1 MIFTI
6 LYFHDFFCPKKH
18 NLKLLIFIPITV
30 TTMTIS
36 ILLEVVQMK
45 MAMILGP
52 GENPKPKRTKSRPK
66 NIISAP
72 KRPHPPTKMAMA
84 ALLASAVVRIYT

>member
-6 LYFHDFFCPKKH
+6 LYFHEFFCPKKP
-18 NLKLLIFIPITV
+18 NLKLLIFIPIIV

-45 MAMILGP
+45 MMILGP

-66 NIISAP
+66 NKISAP

-84 ALLASAVVRIYT
+84 ALLASVVVRIYT